1 MNGMTYLWGNISP
14 YVLTY
19 FHYYGDNDGT
29 GQHDIDFSDAVYVIP
44 LMPIVLMVMNPIG
57 AFLLRTC
64 ANPRLMVLI
73 GVIIMVTAL
82 YALSLTKTF
91 NELFVIWAIKL
102 IGAGFCYFAPLMTGW
117 EWWEGREGIVTGV
130 VLGAFGF
137 SSFIFSFIASAII
150 NPNNEQ
156 PMQLSDGNII
166 YSPEIATRVS

>member
-1 MNGMTYLWGNISP
+1 ML
-14 YVLTY
+14 
-19 FHYYGDNDGT
+19 
-29 GQHDIDFSDAVYVIP
+29 
-44 LMPIVLMVMNPIG
+44 
-57 AFLLRTC
+57 AF
-64 ANPRLMVLI
+64 N
-73 GVIIMVTAL
+73 TAL

-166 YSPEIATRVS
+166 YSPEIAARVS

>member
-14 YVLTY
+14 YVLSY
-19 FHYYGDNDGT
+19 YHYYGGKDGT

-44 LMPIVLMVMNPIG
+44 LMPIVLMFMNPLG
-57 AFLLRTC
+57 AFLLRSG
-64 ANPRLMVLI
+64 ANPKLMVFI
-73 GVIIMVTAL
+73 GASIMVTAL

-91 NELFVIWAIKL
+91 NELLVLWAIKL

-137 SSFIFSFIASAII
+137 SSFFFSLIASAII

-156 PMQLSDGNII
+156 PM
-166 YSPEIATRVS
+166 